1 MSKAIPGMEWLSMHM
16 TNVDGHN
23 VHPEYCFRAMI
34 QIIQVGSR
42 DYWERLLLTRIF
54 SPFNL
59 SAPMSPLV
67 HRLYISSL
75 VAVVVIVTIYLA
87 VNGFQYYSTS
97 LEERFYHDNHDWFK
111 PSGAFGHGLGIIG
124 TLLILIGVFGYIAR
138 KRYQF
143 LARFGRLKYWLE
155 FHIFLCTLGPIMIL
169 FHTAF
174 KFGGIVSISFW
185 SMVAVVA
192 SGVIGRFIYIQ
203 IPRTIEGREL
213 SLGEIRALQLD
224 LAGTLRSSF
233 HMSDQQVDR
242 LLASIQSAV
251 IDSGNILA
259 RYWQTHLDDRR
270 RLRSARGILREA
282 GLSRQAVQQ
291 VTGLINKDIKI
302 NHRIERLQTM
312 VKLFKYWHVAHL
324 PFALIMLIIMVVHV
338 IVTLLFGYRWIF

>member
-1 MSKAIPGMEWLSMHM
+1 
-16 TNVDGHN
+16 
-23 VHPEYCFRAMI
+23 
-34 QIIQVGSR
+34 
-42 DYWERLLLTRIF
+42 
-54 SPFNL
+54 
-59 SAPMSPLV
+59 MSPLV

-75 VAVVVIVTIYLA
+75 VAIVVIVTFYLA
-87 VNGFQYYSTS
+87 INGFQYYNTS
-97 LEERFYHDNHDWFK
+97 LEERFYHPKHDWFK
-111 PSGAFGHGLGIIG
+111 PSGAFGHGLGIVG

-143 LARFGRLKYWLE
+143 LSRFGRLKYWLE
-155 FHIFLCTLGPIMIL
+155 FHIFLCTVGPIMIL

-213 SLGEIRALQLD
+213 SLEEIRGLQLD
-224 LAGTLRSSF
+224 LAGTLRDKY
-233 HMSDQQVDR
+233 HLADQRIDQ
-242 LLASIQSAV
+242 LMNTIQSTPLS
-251 IDSGNILA
+251 SGNPLA
-259 RYWQTHLDDRR
+259 RYWKTHWEDRR
-270 RLRSARGILREA
+270 RLSRAKSIMNES
-282 GLSRQAVQQ
+282 GLERTAMKA
-291 VTGLINKDIKI
+291 VTGIIRSEMVM

-312 VKLFKYWHVAHL
+312 VMLFKYWHVAHL